1 MQQILTLALAIALLG
16 SASLAQADAA
26 SADVNVGKQK
36 YDQLCATCHGPAGA
50 GDGPAGKALNPPAR
64 NLQTGDF
71 KYGGTDQDLFD
82 VISNGAA
89 SKGGSPL
96 MAPWGSIL
104 SEQDRWAVVK
114 YIRTLQK

>member
-1 MQQILTLALAIALLG
+1 MQRIPTLVLAIALLG

-36 YDQLCATCHGPAGA
+36 YDQLCATCHGPTGA

-64 NLQTGDF
+64 NLQAGDF

-114 YIRTLQK
+114 YIRTLKK